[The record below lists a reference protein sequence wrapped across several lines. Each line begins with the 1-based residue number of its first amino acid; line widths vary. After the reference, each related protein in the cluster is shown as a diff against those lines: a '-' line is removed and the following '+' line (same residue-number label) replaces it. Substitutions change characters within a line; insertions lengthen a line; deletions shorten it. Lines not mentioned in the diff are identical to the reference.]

1 MSIFCQTKKKLK
13 KFLYGLFISII
24 NYFCINKMSL
34 SSYTQNT
41 RVQVWTGRAW
51 ENGYVHENAH
61 GIVRVAPLNSGNFP
75 IGRTPWVD
83 VNSTGFIRLL
93 PPTAPPAT
101 ATFPVNSWVEVLWQG
116 TWYGAWIHSQQS
128 DGTYTVQWNMP
139 NEQLGTKFKANEI
152 RLNNNPQPASR
163 PQIGGQRVTQTT
175 TTTYP
180 GVVYNTG
187 VVGIVNGVPTRVG
200 YDAYTGLP
208 VFY

>member
-1 MSIFCQTKKKLK
+1 
-13 KFLYGLFISII
+13 
-24 NYFCINKMSL
+24 MSL
-34 SSYTQNT
+34 SSYSQNT

-61 GIVRVAPLNSGNFP
+61 GIVRVAPLSSSTFP
-75 IGRTPWVD
+75 ISRSRWVD
-83 VNSTGFIRLL
+83 VDLTMIGFIRLL
-93 PPTAPPAT
+93 PPTAPPTAT
-101 ATFPVNSWVEVLWQG
+101 ATFPVNSWVEVLWRG

-128 DGTYTVQWNMP
+128 NGTYTVQWNSVDP
-139 NEQLGTKFKANEI
+139 LGTNFKANEI
-152 RLNNNPQPASR
+152 RLNSNPQPASR

-187 VVGIVNGVPTRVG
+187 VVGVAGLVNGVTTRVG
-200 YDAYTGLP
+200 IDAYTGLP